1 MAAKQSFVVWAPYQT
16 DSEMLSRR
24 TAARTEH
31 LAGLKQLGAQGSLS
45 VWCGFFDGSPHSLTH
60 SVRQQSSAGRQAKGS
75 MLIYE
80 AESAAVVRG
89 FLEKDP
95 YWAGNVWDKEKLE
108 IRAIVLTIQ

>member
-1 MAAKQSFVVWAPYQT
+1 MAAKQTFVVWAPYQT

-31 LAGLKQLGAQGSLS
+31 LAGLKQLSAQGSLKLGGPTS
-45 VWCGFFDGSPHSLTH
+45 DPESGE
-60 SVRQQSSAGRQAKGS
+60 AKGS

-108 IRAIVLTIQ
+108 IRAIILTIQ